1 MRNPLVAVARALG
14 TRPWLMSLA
23 PGIIWADQK
32 LHRASSGRFSLV
44 AMAGLPSLRLT
55 TTGRKSGLARSNN
68 LLYFP
73 DGDGFVLTGSNWGK
87 PSDPAWTFNL
97 RAKPEATIAIKG
109 REIAVVARELLD
121 DEYDVMWR
129 RLLDFWPGYAME
141 RTAAGRRLPIFS
153 LSRSI

>member
-1 MRNPLVAVARALG
+1 MG
-14 TRPWLMSLA
+14 MA
-23 PGIIWADQK
+23 PAIIWGDQK
-32 LHRASSGRFSLV
+32 LHRASSGRLSLV

-97 RAKPEATIAIKG
+97 RAKPEATVAIKG

-121 DEYDVMWR
+121 GEYDVMWQ
-129 RLLDFWPGYAME
+129 RLLEFWPGYAME
-141 RTAAGRRLPIFS
+141 RKAAGRRLPIFL